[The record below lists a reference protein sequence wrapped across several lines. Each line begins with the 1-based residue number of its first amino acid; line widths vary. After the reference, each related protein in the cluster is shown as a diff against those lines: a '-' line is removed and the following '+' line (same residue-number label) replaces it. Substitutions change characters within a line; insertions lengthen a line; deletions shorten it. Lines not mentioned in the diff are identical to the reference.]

1 MEDLIECEYC
11 SRIWD
16 GNAQCPCR
24 MYDSSD
30 EESEE
35 IDVYT
40 EWLQENGNIPNDL
53 NTIWVSDRVSDENII
68 WNELGSL
75 GYWEYIY
82 STRDNGLIE
91 ESSPVTVVEN
101 NVSGNKEKLKV
112 VIDIIFNN
120 RSNIPGGEYI
130 EIMNLVKSVY
140 ENQ

>member
-35 IDVYT
+35 INVYT
-40 EWLQENGNIPNDL
+40 EWLQENGDIPNDL
-53 NTIWVSDRVSDENII
+53 NTIWVSDRLSNDNII

-91 ESSPVTVVEN
+91 TSSNLIEDN
-101 NVSGNKEKLKV
+101 ESGNKEKLRV
-112 VIDIIFNN
+112 VIEIIFKN
-120 RSNIPGGEYI
+120 RSKIPEGEYI
-130 EIMNLVKSVY
+130 EIMNLIKSVY
-140 ENQ
+140 DNQ

>member
-40 EWLQENGNIPNDL
+40 EWLQDNGDIPNDL

-75 GYWEYIY
+75 GYCL
-82 STRDNGLIE
+82 SLCGKK
-91 ESSPVTVVEN
+91 
-101 NVSGNKEKLKV
+101 NVPTKRPLLFNPS
-112 VIDIIFNN
+112 VINP
-120 RSNIPGGEYI
+120 S
-130 EIMNLVKSVY
+130 LTLSK
-140 ENQ
+140 